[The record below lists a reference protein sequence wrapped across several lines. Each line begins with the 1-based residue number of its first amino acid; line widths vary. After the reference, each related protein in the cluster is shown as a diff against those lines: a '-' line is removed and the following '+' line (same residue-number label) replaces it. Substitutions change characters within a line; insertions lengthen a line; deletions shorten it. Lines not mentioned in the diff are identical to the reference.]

1 MYIAPNSTIKILR
14 NVPLDP
20 TYEHTIYFPV
30 GDTGL
35 ATQRAYFS
43 AKAKYTFTEQTYQ
56 RVNKGRIRLAA
67 LADNLYDCNYLMF
80 QNTNFGSKWFYAFI
94 KSVEYINNAVC
105 EVEYEID
112 VIQTW
117 NNDYL
122 LDVCYVERQH
132 TETDEIG
139 DNIINEEFNIGD
151 YVCNANTYLDMNDMN
166 IAVISTPKDS
176 GGQLIPINNGHIYYN
191 VYAGYSVST
200 IFHVNQT
207 DMTSLNSY
215 IAQLVANN
223 EQIIAMYQFPSIFS
237 SAIEGVSQTVEHTMD
252 KNTVAIDGYI
262 PKNNKLFTYPYNVL
276 RVDDNNGRTQDY
288 KYEYFAGDIMC
299 FEFKCCIL
307 PSPVVVGYPL
317 GYKGMTEYYPDRI
330 ITENFP
336 VCSWSTDS
344 FQQWFANNRAAITLD
359 TTLNAL
365 TLMMKMRNNSPNVN
379 ESIGEMWSYA
389 YNVHKSALTAAQKP
403 NLVSGNTS
411 SSNLNAAIS
420 KQRIDFY
427 ALSINSQV
435 AKVIDDYFNRYGYAI
450 KRNMIPNRCTRPY
463 WTYVKTIGCTLS
475 GSVPADDISKICS
488 IYDHGITFWK
498 NASLVGD
505 YTQDNRPVV
514 NP

>member
-1 MYIAPNSTIKILR
+1 MYIAPNSTIKILKE
-14 NVPLDP
+14 VPLDP
-20 TYEHTIYFPV
+20 TYDHTIYFPV
-30 GDTGL
+30 GDAGL
-35 ATQRAYFS
+35 ATQTAYFS
-43 AKAKYTFTEQTYQ
+43 SKAKYTFTEQSYQ
-56 RVNKGRIRLAA
+56 RVNRGWIRLAA
-67 LADNLYDCNYLMF
+67 VADNLYDCNYLMF

-105 EVEYEID
+105 EVQYEID

-139 DNIINEEFNIGD
+139 DNIINEEFNVGD

-166 IAVISTPKDS
+166 IVVISTPQDS

-191 VYAGYSVST
+191 VYTGYNVTS

-237 SAIEGVSQTVEHTMD
+237 SPIEGVSQTVTHNMS
-252 KNTVAIDGYI
+252 KNIGSIDGYT
-262 PKNNKLFTYPYNVL
+262 PKNNKLFTYPYNIL
-276 RVDDNNGRTQDY
+276 RVDDNNGKTQDY
-288 KYEYFAGDIMC
+288 KYEYFTNDTMS

-317 GYKGMTEYYPDRI
+317 SYKGMSVYYQDRI

-336 VCSWSTDS
+336 ICSWSTDS
-344 FQQWFANNRAAITLD
+344 FQQWFAANRAVINLETVKKSVDYVMETDKNGFNFLE
-359 TTLNAL
+359 TTGK
-365 TLMMKMRNNSPNVN
+365 LM
-379 ESIGEMWSYA
+379 SYS
-389 YNVHKSALTAAQKP
+389 YDVLKSAINADQKP

-420 KQRIDFY
+420 RQRIDFY

-450 KRNMIPNRCTRPY
+450 KRNMIPNRCARPY
-463 WTYVKTIGCTLS
+463 WTYLKTIGCTLS

-488 IYDHGITFWK
+488 IYDHGITFWS
-498 NASLVGD
+498 NGSIVGD
-505 YTQDNRPVV
+505 YLLDNRPIS
-514 NP
+514 N